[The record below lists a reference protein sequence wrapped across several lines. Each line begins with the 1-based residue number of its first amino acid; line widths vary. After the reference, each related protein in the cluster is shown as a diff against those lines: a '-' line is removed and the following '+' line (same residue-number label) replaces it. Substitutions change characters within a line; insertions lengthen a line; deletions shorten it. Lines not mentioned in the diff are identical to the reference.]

1 LVPFDF
7 TADEV
12 LFEEAPFLP
21 VDAEEPVLAD
31 AELAFAEEEPVLAEE
46 EPVLAEEEPVFVEE
60 PVFAAE
66 VDFFADDDVL
76 FPDEVDFLAED
87 EDVDALMSFLTRSG
101 FLSSA
106 VPFTPRLF
114 SSRRRSSTFIRAILL
129 SSTSGVFGVSLPRV
143 AFFFEDEE
151 TFAETEAFDEE
162 DAPLDVEALAPEA
175 LEPEALEPEAL
186 EPEALAPEALEP
198 EVFEVE
204 ALEPEAFEPEAFALE
219 ALEPEA
225 FEVEA
230 FEVEALDVPPWE
242 VDAETDFLADEERDF
257 DDVPDVSSLIIFLT
271 SSGFFRSA
279 VPFTPRL
286 RSSRR
291 RSSTFIRAILLSSTS
306 GVFGVS
312 LRLVF
317 VAAMRSHPLGDRR
330 GSSHCYLPA
339 RSRGTRKR
347 AKRLRR
353 PGRG

>member
-31 AELAFAEEEPVLAEE
+31 AELAFAEE

-87 EDVDALMSFLTRSG
+87 EDVDALMSFLTSSG

-175 LEPEALEPEAL
+175 LAPEAL